1 MISSSVKALRERFNR
16 FFFWNICGS
25 FFSGVCCC
33 FGWFLEHFPEFFLR
47 QMFHICADVATK
59 SGEFS
64 GKCSKLLNRHFLY
77 SHVKEKSKLSQKA
90 IKILQPRKGKIEIKP
105 KNDKNFTAT

>member
-1 MISSSVKALRERFNR
+1 MSQNKQSQTLTQYAICASVAKQAKSNLNAVRNLRERPGIFM
-16 FFFWNICGS
+16 
-25 FFSGVCCC
+25 
-33 FGWFLEHFPEFFLR
+33 EHSPEFFY
-47 QMFHICADVATK
+47 
-59 SGEFS
+59 